1 MELLSS
7 LKLTALGLPIV
18 ATAVVCLLIGYV
30 IGNRRNKRLRRQL
43 QREHN
48 EQSLA
53 LLDAKAK
60 YERVQKAADQQ
71 ERKDRLLAMTL
82 KKLKLANQRVAEL
95 TTTIQSQEKRHFMS
109 VSRLKLNAVDA
120 NEKAEK
126 AADIARQAMTHLREA
141 KHNSSST
148 TSAQTRNGARVV
160 EHKAADT
167 RLDAVAQVA
176 KSRSSRLARIRSRN
190 NTASSPTA

>member
-1 MELLSS
+1 MEFLSS
-7 LKLTALGLPIV
+7 LKLTALGLPIF
-18 ATAVVCLLIGYV
+18 ATAIVCLLIGYV

-53 LLDAKAK
+53 LLEAKAK

-71 ERKDRLLAMTL
+71 VRKDRLLAMAL

-109 VSRLKLNAVDA
+109 LSRLRLNAVDA
-120 NEKAEK
+120 NEKAVK
-126 AADIARQAMTHLREA
+126 AADIARQAMTHLRQA
-141 KHNSSST
+141 KENSSSAS
-148 TSAQTRNGARVV
+148 SAQTRNPARMV
-160 EHKAADT
+160 EQNSADT
-167 RLDAVAQVA
+167 RLDAVAKVA
-176 KSRSSRLARIRSRN
+176 KRRSSSLTRIRSRN

>member
-1 MELLSS
+1 MEFLSS
-7 LKLTALGLPIV
+7 LNLTALGLPIF
-18 ATAVVCLLIGYV
+18 ATAVVCLIIGYV

-53 LLDAKAK
+53 LLEAKAK

-71 ERKDRLLAMTL
+71 ERKDRLLAMAL
-82 KKLKLANQRVAEL
+82 KKLKLANQRVADL

-109 VSRLKLNAVDA
+109 LSRLRLDAVDA
-120 NEKAEK
+120 NEKAVK
-126 AADIARQAMTHLREA
+126 AADIARQAMTHLRQA
-141 KHNSSST
+141 KQDSSSVS
-148 TSAQTRNGARVV
+148 SAQTRNGARMV
-160 EHKAADT
+160 EQNGADT

-176 KSRSSRLARIRSRN
+176 KRRSSSLASIRSRN